1 MQTGHW
7 TWTGDELLPHGGG
20 EPIPIG
26 KTAVR
31 EPTKMTW
38 DWSTAGQDL
47 PIDDPHRTAEPLH
60 LPEREY
66 TSRVKS
72 PGAVTLAG
80 GGCG

>member
-20 EPIPIG
+20 ELIPIG
-26 KTAVR
+26 KKNLLNNFCVGVESASAAW
-31 EPTKMTW
+31 P
-38 DWSTAGQDL
+38 
-47 PIDDPHRTAEPLH
+47 DPRH

-72 PGAVTLAG
+72 LGAVTLAG
-80 GGCG
+80 GGYG